1 MEVTPLVMLPQPI
14 PSGRNPSIVSHHP
27 GLHSSHPMHSFIG
40 SRNKSPYLH
49 PSLYQDQ
56 LKLQQQQEFQEQQ
69 QRIFFSALSLAN
81 LFGRTTVT
89 YTTFRTGKFFLN
101 KLFKIQMAK

>member
-27 GLHSSHPMHSFIG
+27 GLHSSHPMYSFIG

-49 PSLYQDQ
+49 PSLYHNQDQ
-56 LKLQQQQEFQEQQ
+56 LKLQQQQEFQQQQ

-89 YTTFRTGKFFLN
+89 YTTFRTGKFF
-101 KLFKIQMAK
+101 K